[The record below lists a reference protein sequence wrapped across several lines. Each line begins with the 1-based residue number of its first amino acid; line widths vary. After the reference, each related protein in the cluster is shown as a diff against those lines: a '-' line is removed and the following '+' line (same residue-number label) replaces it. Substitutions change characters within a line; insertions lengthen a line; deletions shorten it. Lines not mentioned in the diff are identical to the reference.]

1 MFFGWCSTW
10 TVSLAAGCGRHHSIP
25 SSIWF
30 LGIKITRLETTLT
43 RWVPHV
49 ESQTREF
56 SIIYITVIYHLSL
69 DRCCFLSINTWPV
82 FFVDFWLDPGLL
94 DQKIAEELLNWTDPT
109 HWSVQIKAPCCT
121 RFFNR
126 KVVVVVKWQSEM
138 GMLTLPCMVL
148 SSSSGSRQ
156 SGTYATWLS
165 SEVSAS
171 GSWTSSYSNN
181 RTILQYTSEMFC
193 TSAMF

>member
-1 MFFGWCSTW
+1 MNGKS
-10 TVSLAAGCGRHHSIP
+10 SEDAAGCGRHHSIP

-49 ESQTREF
+49 ESQTREI

-69 DRCCFLSINTWPV
+69 DRCCFLSINYYV
-82 FFVDFWLDPGLL
+82 
-94 DQKIAEELLNWTDPT
+94 
-109 HWSVQIKAPCCT
+109 T
-121 RFFNR
+121 RFFCWFLIGPWSPWPKNCWGAAELNR
-126 KVVVVVKWQSEM
+126 SDTLVSTNQGTLLHPIFQRKSRCCCKVAV
-138 GMLTLPCMVL
+138 GNGDANLTMVL

-171 GSWTSSYSNN
+171 GSWKSSYSNN

>member
-1 MFFGWCSTW
+1 MNGKS
-10 TVSLAAGCGRHHSIP
+10 SEDAAGCGRHHSIP

-49 ESQTREF
+49 ESQTREI

-121 RFFNR
+121 RFFNG

-138 GMLTLPCMVL
+138 GMLTLPWFYHQAQVR
-148 SSSSGSRQ
+148 GSQVHMQLGCQAKFLLQDHENPVIQIIAR
-156 SGTYATWLS
+156 YFNILLRC
-165 SEVSAS
+165 SAPLRCFS
-171 GSWTSSYSNN
+171 
-181 RTILQYTSEMFC
+181 IF
-193 TSAMF
+193 